1 MPRGSPFTALCQ
13 ALAARSQPVWVNLH
27 SHTTASDGDLSPTA
41 LVAKAQAAGLKIL
54 AITDHDTVAGVTAL
68 PKSLP
73 IQIVPGVEWTAEWHS
88 REWHI
93 LGLNLDIQHPQLLQ
107 QLADVSRRRRERCAA
122 ILDALAGQDI
132 HFHDREALF
141 SSATSLGR
149 RHIAGWLVTAGHA
162 VNRAE
167 AFRRYLTPILPTIVP
182 RHFTPLKT
190 VCTNIHDAGGVAV
203 LAHPPG
209 EVDRA
214 LLADMQKLGLDGV
227 EISHPSLKLSRQ
239 VELKHWA
246 KELGL
251 LWTAGTDFHDPES
264 HSLTS
269 HGLSQADWAELERN
283 WQARSGK
290 SPNLVSL

>member
-13 ALAARSQPVWVNLH
+13 ALAARSQPVWANLH
-27 SHTTASDGDLSPTA
+27 SHTTASDGDLAPTA
-41 LVAKAQAAGLKIL
+41 LVNKAQSAGLKVL
-54 AITDHDTVAGVTAL
+54 AITDHDTIAGVA
-68 PKSLP
+68 SLP
-73 IQIVPGVEWTAEWHS
+73 DSLSIQIVPGVEWTAEWHS

-93 LGLNLDIQHPQLLQ
+93 LGLNLDLNHDPLTH
-107 QLADVSRRRRERCAA
+107 QLADVSRRRRERCTA
-122 ILDALAGQDI
+122 ILDALTAEDI
-132 HFHDREALF
+132 HFEDREALF
-141 SSATSLGR
+141 STATSLGR
-149 RHIAGWLVTAGHA
+149 RHIAGWLVGSGHA

-167 AFRRYLTPILPTIVP
+167 AFRRYLTPILPTITP

-190 VCTNIHDAGGVAV
+190 VCQNIHEAGGVAV

-214 LLADMQKLGLDGV
+214 LLTEMQALGLDGV
-227 EISHPSLKLSRQ
+227 EAGHPSLKLSRQ

-251 LWTAGTDFHDPES
+251 VWTAGTDFHDPET

-269 HGLSQADWAELERN
+269 HGLSGVDWLELERN